1 MGDTHVGLQARLM
14 SQALRKL
21 TGSVARTGC
30 MVIFIYQIRMKIG
43 VMYGSPETTTG
54 GNARKF
60 YSSVRMDIRR
70 TSSIKSGDEA
80 IGNHVKV
87 KIVKNKV
94 APPFRVVEV
103 DIMFGEGISR
113 FGELIDLG
121 VREEIIEKAG
131 AWFSYNGEKIGQG
144 RENSKN
150 FLRDNPALADE
161 ITLKIRTKLGL
172 IKPEEGDGKKNV
184 A

>member
-1 MGDTHVGLQARLM
+1 
-14 SQALRKL
+14 
-21 TGSVARTGC
+21 
-30 MVIFIYQIRMKIG
+30 
-43 VMYGSPETTTG
+43 
-54 GNARKF
+54 
-60 YSSVRMDIRR
+60 MDIRR